1 MPRTRSEQEA
11 VARAITMAFE
21 GAGFV
26 NLAGNFDGQ
35 GWSLGALQWNFGQGT
50 LQPLIL
56 AMEKE
61 GPRTFRELLT
71 VTHQGKAY
79 DLGPLLLEACRMP
92 KAQAVAWADARCHGP
107 GKRQIVE
114 PWRTGLAALLAHP
127 GMQQVQIRAMGRY
140 MDDARSDC
148 AHFGLNTMRDLILFH
163 DIAVQNGP
171 GKVGKVGSAATRQ
184 AFERLGGMDLPPAKR
199 REAIARAVADTA
211 NPRWRN
217 DVLSRKMTIVRGA
230 GTVHGRTYD
239 LERQYGPL
247 NEVLV

>member
-61 GPRTFRELLT
+61 GPKTFRELLT

-79 DLGPLLLEACRMP
+79 DLAPLLLDACRMP
-92 KAQAVAWADARCHGP
+92 KTQAIAWADARCHGP
-107 GKRQIVE
+107 GKRQLVE
-114 PWRTGLAALLAHP
+114 PWRTGLAALLGHP
-127 GMQQVQIRAMGRY
+127 GMQQAQIRAMQSY
-140 MDDARSDC
+140 MDDAQADC
-148 AHFGLNTMRDLILFH
+148 AFYGLKTLRDLALFH
-163 DIAVQNGP
+163 DIAVQNGR
-171 GKVGKVGSAATRQ
+171 GKVGKLSAADTRQ
-184 AFERLGGMDLPPAKR
+184 AFESRGGMSLAPDKR
-199 REAIARAVADTA
+199 RLAIALAVADTC
-211 NPRWRN
+211 NPRWRA
-217 DVLSRKMTIVRGA
+217 DVHSRKATIVHGA
-230 GTVHGRTYD
+230 GMVHGRQYN
-239 LERQYGPL
+239 LAQMYGPL
-247 NEVLV
+247 DEVLA